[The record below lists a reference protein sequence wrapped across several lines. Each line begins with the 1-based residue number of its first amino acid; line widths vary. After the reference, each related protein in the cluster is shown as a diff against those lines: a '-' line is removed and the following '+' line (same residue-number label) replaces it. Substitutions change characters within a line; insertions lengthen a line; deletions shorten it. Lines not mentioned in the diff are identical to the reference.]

1 MSPNKL
7 FHQWADTYQRTT
19 ELHWT
24 QLSTRIRTLDYEWKN
39 ELIIYC
45 KLSLHSD
52 TLTSEHHRRFSIFQV
67 DQMKLHSL
75 RYNQSLALYHLL
87 SDDTTMS
94 ITIQRQVES
103 NQWVQ
108 FSLIFVCT
116 DRLLRRIRRIN
127 CWKSRARQTNR
138 PSPQRVRETLTSI
151 RSRQDDCT

>member
-1 MSPNKL
+1 MHSYTINDPCFHHSIINRQEQQQSVAEQIISSMSRHISTNHWATL
-7 FHQWADTYQRTT
+7 NSIEHSHQDSWLWMN
-19 ELHWT
+19 E
-24 QLSTRIRTLDYEWKN
+24 

-94 ITIQRQVES
+94 ITIQRQIES

-127 CWKSRARQTNR
+127 CW
-138 PSPQRVRETLTSI
+138 
-151 RSRQDDCT
+151 